1 MLSLQP
7 GAPRLRLQVGRPP
20 GPPRHPH
27 QFPTCWPS
35 LCRVPPKPRKMS
47 PRALAEATGWWFG
60 VKTPLFLKPN
70 PGDGVEWGPG
80 SCGRSW
86 ERAVTLHQ
94 ERWGCDVLGC
104 VVGGVLTGGQG
115 PQGWLGSPRPSL
127 PTGLPPSFPEPPLS
141 QVTSLHQP
149 WGVPPPPDPH
159 QTLTP
164 PASPGPPT
172 YRGSGPTPERSLL
185 GASAGVT
192 WVVPEPSCLLFLIG
206 KFLISAG

>member
-1 MLSLQP
+1 M
-7 GAPRLRLQVGRPP
+7 GRPP

-80 SCGRSW
+80 SCGGSW

-94 ERWGCDVLGC
+94 ERWGCDVLGRV
-104 VVGGVLTGGQG
+104 VVGCLLEDGGRKG
-115 PQGWLGSPRPSL
+115 GWAAPDQASRLGSHPPFLSLRCPRSPHFTSPGGSRLPQTLIRPS
-127 PTGLPPSFPEPPLS
+127 PLLLLLAPQHTEGRAPHPRGACS
-141 QVTSLHQP
+141 
-149 WGVPPPPDPH
+149 VP
-159 QTLTP
+159 
-164 PASPGPPT
+164 APG
-172 YRGSGPTPERSLL
+172 
-185 GASAGVT
+185 
-192 WVVPEPSCLLFLIG
+192 
-206 KFLISAG
+206 